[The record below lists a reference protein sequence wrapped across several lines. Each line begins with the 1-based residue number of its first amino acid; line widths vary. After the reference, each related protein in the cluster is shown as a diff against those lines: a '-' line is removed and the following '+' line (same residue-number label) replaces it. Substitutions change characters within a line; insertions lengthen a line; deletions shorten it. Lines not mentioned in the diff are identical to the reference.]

1 MSAATTASLNAPV
14 LNVKELRI
22 LTSWAEALAEVVFAG
37 SERLETCLADAFAGA
52 PWRVELGVP
61 EPSPRLRA
69 AIAEIGN
76 AARRATAAD
85 ALPTMSALVAEVE
98 QNGDGVA
105 ALSPRALQSR
115 IAARAA
121 APSGASSRDYARAL
135 QVDPSAMHNVPR
147 EAFEGMRPALL
158 CRRRERAA
166 CSVLR
171 PGLASVCH
179 CRTTRGRVMSID
191 PNTTAVVLIE
201 YQNDFTSEGG
211 VLHDAV
217 SEVMDK
223 TDMLANS
230 QRVAQAA
237 RAAGATVMHALIT
250 FASGYG
256 EISSHPYGILKGVV
270 DGNAFVK
277 GSWGAAIVDD
287 LAPAEGDIVVEGKRG
302 LDTFASTNLDFILRS
317 KGITT
322 IALGGFLTNCCVE
335 STMRSGYENGYRV
348 ITLSD
353 CVAATSPEEH
363 DNALKYDFPMFSEP
377 MNSTEFITELGG

>member
-1 MSAATTASLNAPV
+1 
-14 LNVKELRI
+14 
-22 LTSWAEALAEVVFAG
+22 
-37 SERLETCLADAFAGA
+37 
-52 PWRVELGVP
+52 
-61 EPSPRLRA
+61 
-69 AIAEIGN
+69 
-76 AARRATAAD
+76 
-85 ALPTMSALVAEVE
+85 
-98 QNGDGVA
+98 
-105 ALSPRALQSR
+105 
-115 IAARAA
+115 
-121 APSGASSRDYARAL
+121 
-135 QVDPSAMHNVPR
+135 
-147 EAFEGMRPALL
+147 
-158 CRRRERAA
+158 
-166 CSVLR
+166 
-171 PGLASVCH
+171 
-179 CRTTRGRVMSID
+179 MSID

-211 VLHDAV
+211 VLHEAV
-217 SEVMDK
+217 SDVMDK

-237 RAAGATVMHALIT
+237 RAAGATVMHAPIT
-250 FASGYG
+250 FAPGYG

-353 CVAATSPEEH
+353 CLAATSPEEH

-377 MNSTEFITELGG
+377 MNSTDFITELGG